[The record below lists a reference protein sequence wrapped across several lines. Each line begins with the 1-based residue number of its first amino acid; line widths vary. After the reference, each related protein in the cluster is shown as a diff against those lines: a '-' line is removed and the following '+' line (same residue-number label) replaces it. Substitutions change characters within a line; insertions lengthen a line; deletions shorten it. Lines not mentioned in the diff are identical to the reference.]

1 MRAERQK
8 REKQGRRAEDIAAVY
23 LRLKG
28 YQILEKRYRT
38 PLGEIDL
45 IAEKSG
51 VIALIEVKYRKSLE
65 DAQWAITP
73 RQVERILQAGEL
85 YIARNSAYMNHD
97 RRLDAVY
104 VGASRLPVHQKQ
116 IVDF

>member
-1 MRAERQK
+1 MRAERQQ
-8 REKQGRRAEDIAAVY
+8 REKQGRRAEDVAAIF

-28 YQILEKRYRT
+28 YRILEKRYRT

-45 IAEKSG
+45 IAEKNNL
-51 VIALIEVKYRKSLE
+51 IAFVEVKYRKKLE

-73 RQVERILQAGEL
+73 RQVERIQRAAEL
-85 YIARNSAYMNHD
+85 FIAQHPEFLHHD
-97 RRLDAVY
+97 QRLDGLY
-104 VGASRLPVHQKQ
+104 VRANGLPVHAKQ

>member
-1 MRAERQK
+1 MQAERQK
-8 REKQGRRAEDIAAVY
+8 REKQGRRAEDIAAIY

-28 YQILEKRYRT
+28 YRILEKRYRT

-45 IAEKSG
+45 IAAKND
-51 VIALIEVKYRKSLE
+51 VIAFVEVKYRKTLE

-85 YIARNSAYMNHD
+85 FIARNSTYMNCD
-97 RRLDAVY
+97 RRLDAIY
-104 VGASRLPVHQKQ
+104 VGAGGLPVHQKQ